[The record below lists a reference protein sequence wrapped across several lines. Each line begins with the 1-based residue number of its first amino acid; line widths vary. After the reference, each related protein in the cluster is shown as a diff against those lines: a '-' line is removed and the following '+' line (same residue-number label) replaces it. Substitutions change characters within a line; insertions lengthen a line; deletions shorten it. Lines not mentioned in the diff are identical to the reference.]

1 MLPSAQDEIR
11 SRLPPALPEDPA
23 LGVHALT
30 EFIFCPRAGIIAWE
44 NGAPDTGGAD
54 ETPPR
59 LDYLPRFDIRLM
71 EDELNTRL
79 NRFWLF
85 SALSLAGV
93 ATLAVGTFN
102 GIIAGIVAGTVGT
115 IAAAFFSIREL
126 AAVISLIGLI
136 REAKQSKPLE
146 PSSPLIEVEDINWW
160 ELLAAGFISKRYDD
174 DDLLRDD
181 ELKLMGKPWRI
192 LARGNCRIPVFL
204 QRRPTE
210 RLYPQ
215 HFARIA
221 AYCHL
226 VEYATGFESPYGIVL
241 HAGKYSGFA
250 VPNSLHAT
258 AELQR
263 GLDEARTAILALRR
277 EHRIPPA
284 PAAALCKNCPLAQ
297 PQIYRRGLRQL
308 FFGSGLRRNPFPMSG
323 GKKKFCSDCGDRF
336 RWIPPHAENERP
348 GISGN

>member
-1 MLPSAQDEIR
+1 MLPSAHEEIR
-11 SRLPPALPEDPA
+11 PSLPPALPEDPA

-44 NGAPDTGGAD
+44 TGARDTGAD

-71 EDELNTRL
+71 EEELNSRL
-79 NRFWLF
+79 NRFWLL
-85 SALSLAGV
+85 SAFFLAGV
-93 ATLAVGTFN
+93 ATLALGVFHGVVAGILAGAV
-102 GIIAGIVAGTVGT
+102 GIIAAGVF
-115 IAAAFFSIREL
+115 AFREL
-126 AAVISLIGLI
+126 AAVITLIGLV
-136 REAKQSKPLE
+136 REAKNSKPLE
-146 PSSPLIEVEDINWW
+146 PSSPLIEVEEVNWW

-181 ELKLMGKPWRI
+181 ELKLLGKPWRV
-192 LARGNCRIPVFL
+192 LARGNLRIPVFL
-204 QRRPTE
+204 QRRPTD

-226 VEYATGFESPYGIVL
+226 VEYATDFESPYGIVL

-250 VPNSLHAT
+250 VPNSMHAT
-258 AELQR
+258 AQLQR
-263 GLDEARTAILALRR
+263 GLDEARTAILALKR
-277 EHRIPPA
+277 EHRIPSA
-284 PAAALCKNCPLAQ
+284 PAASLCKNCPLAR

-308 FFGSGLRRNPFPMSG
+308 LFGNALRRNPFPASG

-336 RWIPPHAENERP
+336 RWLPPHADNERL